1 MIRWRKAMNN
11 KIKFCIA
18 AISLLILL
26 NAPAFSQA
34 TSSAA
39 PQSNVLENTIVQSG
53 IPASETSS
61 QVKTDVLPALSQ
73 NLPESSGPLQ
83 TKPKPSWWEGL
94 LIIIYSDA
102 VMSVEN
108 VLIIAILVS
117 EIPDRV
123 RLVAVFFGLLAAGLF
138 RVVFA
143 SMATILMKYPVVA
156 LLGAITLIFL
166 AVSLFTDTVKQL
178 RKKPAEPHAEEKI
191 DWLVVKEELRRMFRE
206 KGFWSTREGEGLKTV
221 MTTVI
226 LQDILLSLDNVLV
239 VAGNAHGDLSLT
251 LIGVLISII
260 MMGTIANLMVA
271 LVKKYPVLGFIGGLA
286 LAKAAYNL
294 FVESYSP
301 EAAVI
306 AFGSIVAFIMFG
318 RVYSKLTS
326 DEEEIKPLSISLN
339 GISQVEGVSAEA
351 APAVPVQASMAA
363 SAKTSEGIPG
373 DILAELI
380 EYLKKNSDA
389 LQRVEMLLAQNSA
402 EQSRAAINPD
412 V

>member
-306 AFGSIVAFIMFG
+306 AFGSIVVFIMFG